1 MVRCGL
7 EAEMAR
13 LEIEKLDE
21 NLFKYLELSARLTG
35 RTIEEVAIDLIGK
48 GIKIDGRGRTAISDY
63 SRSLTP
69 PGTKTDST
77 ALIRRMRDGS

>member
-1 MVRCGL
+1 L

-21 NLFKYLELSARLTG
+21 NLMKYLELSARLTG
-35 RTIEEVAIDLIGK
+35 RTVEEVAIEAIRNGVKLDS
-48 GIKIDGRGRTAISDY
+48 RGRVAISDY

-69 PGTKTDST
+69 AGHTLDST
-77 ALIRRMRDGS
+77 EVIRRMRDGL